1 MEKMCAACHAV
12 DNFVVGPDVT
22 RYATVYACL
31 NCGTLKIEKVK
42 DEEDADSES

>member
-1 MEKMCAACHAV
+1 MEKVCAACHAV
-12 DNFVVGPDVT
+12 NNFVEVPEVT

-42 DEEDADSES
+42 EDDAESKS